1 MYCLSKAKLMQ
12 CLFKL
17 NLVNAIMALLRGFVS
32 MWYRVIYLKRDMII
46 MYNILHFKLNLVNAI
61 MALLRGFVMLDNSS
75 PSKIGQY
82 DYHLLRYT
90 LYFTK
95 I

>member
-32 MWYRVIYLKRDMII
+32 MWYRVIYLKRDMMI
-46 MYNILHFKLNLVNAI
+46 MYNILHAYAFDF
-61 MALLRGFVMLDNSS
+61 GMLDNSS

>member
-32 MWYRVIYLKRDMII
+32 MWYRVIYLKRDMMI
-46 MYNILHFKLNLVNAI
+46 MYNILHAYAFDFGIYENWFCEI
-61 MALLRGFVMLDNSS
+61 
-75 PSKIGQY
+75 
-82 DYHLLRYT
+82 
-90 LYFTK
+90 FTTASAR
-95 I
+95 

>member
-32 MWYRVIYLKRDMII
+32 MWYRVSFNDIKDTYESEWK
-46 MYNILHFKLNLVNAI
+46 YYSHFCDSWRNLAPYVNSFYAEFNDGLNDIPN
-61 MALLRGFVMLDNSS
+61 F
-75 PSKIGQY
+75 
-82 DYHLLRYT
+82 
-90 LYFTK
+90 
-95 I
+95 